1 MKLTAKTDIE
11 APASFVYA
19 SLIDHAAWEREV
31 IRRGAEVERPADMP
45 LTGVGAGWRLK
56 VPFRG
61 KVRKLL
67 VRIDA
72 LTPDAR
78 LVFEIEGQ
86 AVEGSSVLELL
97 PMSPRSTR
105 LRLALEVRPKTL
117 AARLFLNTLRLAKGK
132 VQARLEK
139 RVEQLGARIEDQH
152 DRSRGRDGK
161 V

>member
-19 SLIDHAAWEREV
+19 CLIDHAMWEREMT
-31 IRRGAEVERPADMP
+31 RRGAEVDRPADMP
-45 LTGVGAGWRLK
+45 LTGVGAGWQLR

-72 LTPDAR
+72 MVPDTS
-78 LVFEIEGQ
+78 LVLGIDGQ
-86 AVEGSSVLELL
+86 AIDGNSMLELL
-97 PMSPRSTR
+97 SMSPRRTR

-117 AARLFLNTLRLAKGK
+117 AARLFLNTMRLAKGR
-132 VQARLEK
+132 VQVRLEK
-139 RVEQLGARIEDQH
+139 RLQQMATRIEERLSSEAARQD
-152 DRSRGRDGK
+152 K
-161 V
+161 A